1 MAKEK
6 EEEES
11 KLKDIEQEAAEVK
24 EMKALLA
31 ESLAEAKQ
39 LAGVEKMLRK
49 KDKDQKTELANL
61 ETELKKM
68 KTVVESAVGDNAKL
82 AAENE
87 ILASTLSTLEAEV
100 DAVKKKRLNF
110 GEELNQMTQAQREKV
125 KLAEEKK
132 DKLVSEVA
140 EAKKKIGEADQENEK
155 LTKELQE
162 RQKMKMEKS
171 SQLEEK
177 KKSVERLSSTAT
189 SCNTKPQTPAFTP
202 TPSSRPRLFKTP
214 SVSSSLK
221 GFRESRAN
229 LAEKNATTS
238 KKTAFDFG
246 SSSEEKQTGARDSFT
261 TPRKEKKLS
270 GPITPRNSGKPQPSA
285 RSGTSVCLIMLI
297 LQVSE

>member
-1 MAKEK
+1 MVKEK

-11 KLKDIEQEAAEVK
+11 KLKGIEQEAAEVK
-24 EMKALLA
+24 EMKAKLA
-31 ESLAEAKQ
+31 QSLAEAKQ
-39 LAGVEKMLRK
+39 VAGVEKMLRK

-68 KTVVESAVGDNAKL
+68 KKVVESAVGDNAKL
-82 AAENE
+82 SAENE

-162 RQKMKMEKS
+162 SQKMKMEKS

-202 TPSSRPRLFKTP
+202 TPSSRPRLKTP
-214 SVSSSLK
+214 SASPLK
-221 GFRESRAN
+221 AFRESRAN

-238 KKTAFDFG
+238 KKTAFDFE
-246 SSSEEKQTGARDSFT
+246 SSSDEKQPGARDSFT

-270 GPITPRNSGKPQPSA
+270 GPITPRNTGKPQPSA

>member
-1 MAKEK
+1 MKE
-6 EEEES
+6 
-11 KLKDIEQEAAEVK
+11 IEQEAVEVK
-24 EMKALLA
+24 DMKAKLA
-31 ESLAEAKQ
+31 ESLTEAKQ
-39 LAGVEKMLRK
+39 VAGVEKMLRK

-162 RQKMKMEKS
+162 SQKMKMEKS
-171 SQLEEK
+171 RQLEEK

-202 TPSSRPRLFKTP
+202 TPSSRPRLKTP
-214 SVSSSLK
+214 SASPLK
-221 GFRESRAN
+221 AFRESRAN
-229 LAEKNATTS
+229 LVEKNATTS
-238 KKTAFDFG
+238 KKTAFDFE
-246 SSSEEKQTGARDSFT
+246 SSSDEKQPGARDSFT

>member
-1 MAKEK
+1 MKE
-6 EEEES
+6 
-11 KLKDIEQEAAEVK
+11 IEQEAAEVK
-24 EMKALLA
+24 EMKAKLV
-31 ESLAEAKQ
+31 ESLAMAKQ
-39 LAGVEKMLRK
+39 VAGVEKMLRK

-68 KTVVESAVGDNAKL
+68 KKVVESAVGDNAKL
-82 AAENE
+82 SAENE

-162 RQKMKMEKS
+162 NQKMKMEKS

-202 TPSSRPRLFKTP
+202 TPSSRPRLKTP
-214 SVSSSLK
+214 SASPLK
-221 GFRESRAN
+221 AFRESRAN

-238 KKTAFDFG
+238 KKTAFDFE
-246 SSSEEKQTGARDSFT
+246 SSSDEKQTGARDLFT

-285 RSGTSVCLIMLI
+285 RSGTSVCIITLI
-297 LQVSE
+297 LQVS